1 MSYNSTPAFSN
12 NGRNDSLVKSS
23 NTVVE
28 FKNPN
33 DYIRKSKPAVLDEE
47 TYTSAIDHIIERDFF
62 PDLRFLR
69 ERQKEIISLSS
80 PQSTLSSKSKID
92 SKVEELNLE
101 GGLDDFFKRYTSEDN
116 DSFSEL
122 LEKFNSK
129 RKEKMSW
136 LYDEKLSRPK
146 LIENSNTQTSNNSQ
160 ALVKLDDKSST
171 ETPAKN
177 HENTEG
183 LPRLSKTIQTWNYT
197 PKNSL
202 MYHPDGC
209 YSSLEASES
218 YLRGEPKSIS
228 HENTRLKGFNFLST
242 PSTPSTI
249 STSSGPVKYDLVE
262 STPCPDPSAL
272 EGENP
277 MTWGFLDSTPVV
289 LSGASTP
296 GPSFKLPEP
305 KQRELIGIKLSDK
318 ARQSLRNR
326 QAKSPYLR
334 NKFASV
340 QSPNSCLS
348 PAARRLLENT
358 QKSRSPLV
366 NGGDRQLR
374 EAYSKK
380 GATPSRFS
388 TPINSTISTNFKN
401 LISGTKKSD
410 NK

>member
-1 MSYNSTPAFSN
+1 MSHNSTPTSKN
-12 NGRNDSLVKSS
+12 RKDVSLIKTS
-23 NTVVE
+23 NTIVE
-28 FKNPN
+28 FKNPK
-33 DYIRKSKPAVLDEE
+33 DYIRKSKPAVLDED

-80 PQSTLSSKSKID
+80 PYSSLSSKSMVD

-129 RKEKMSW
+129 RKEKMGW

-146 LIENSNTQTSNNSQ
+146 LIENSNTQISSNSQ
-160 ALVKLDDKSST
+160 SLIKLEDKLSS
-171 ETPAKN
+171 ENSAKDQ
-177 HENTEG
+177 EIPEG
-183 LPRLSKTIQTWNYT
+183 MPRLSKTIQTWKYT

-209 YSSLEASES
+209 YSSLEASEA

-228 HENTRLKGFNFLST
+228 YENTRLKGSSFLST
-242 PSTPSTI
+242 PSTPSSI

-262 STPCPDPSAL
+262 STPCPDPSSL
-272 EGENP
+272 EDENP

-289 LSGASTP
+289 LSGSSTP

-305 KQRELIGIKLSDK
+305 KQREFIGIKLSDK

-326 QAKSPYLR
+326 QASKSPYLR
-334 NKFASV
+334 NKIASV

-358 QKSRSPLV
+358 QRLRSPLI

-380 GATPSRFS
+380 GTTPSRFS
-388 TPINSTISTNFKN
+388 TPMSSTATPNFKG
-401 LISGTKKSD
+401 LISSTKKPD
-410 NK
+410 NI